1 MSNRMEGSA
10 GPGVRTNGPI
20 AAPSTPVSS
29 IGPPLSPEELDEE
42 PQSALT
48 DVTQMWIKF
57 GKTFAI
63 IFPIYILGYFEFS
76 FSWVLIGLAML
87 FYWRKNH
94 GGKDYRINRALAF
107 LEHEEK
113 VVKQSVPTAE
123 LPPWVHYP
131 DVERVEWL
139 NKTVKQ
145 MWPFICQFV
154 DKLFRE
160 TIEPAVKGANPH
172 LGSFCFTKIDM
183 GDKPLRVNGVKV
195 YTENVDKR
203 QVIMDLQISFVG
215 NTSIDVDIKKYY
227 CRAGIKSIQLHG
239 TMRVVMEPLLG
250 DMPLIGALS
259 VFFLKKPI
267 QASILAP
274 T

>member
-1 MSNRMEGSA
+1 MSNRMEGSS

-123 LPPWVHYP
+123 LPPWTTVRSRVFARSKHTPHRRETHQHVHYHTDLEKHGAQQQPPGP
-131 DVERVEWL
+131 DSE
-139 NKTVKQ
+139 
-145 MWPFICQFV
+145 
-154 DKLFRE
+154 
-160 TIEPAVKGANPH
+160 
-172 LGSFCFTKIDM
+172 SFTASTD
-183 GDKPLRVNGVKV
+183 
-195 YTENVDKR
+195 
-203 QVIMDLQISFVG
+203 
-215 NTSIDVDIKKYY
+215 
-227 CRAGIKSIQLHG
+227 AA
-239 TMRVVMEPLLG
+239 
-250 DMPLIGALS
+250 ALS
-259 VFFLKKPI
+259 SCHVCRVMSQ
-267 QASILAP
+267 QAYLFSSRCVLDNVHVTANLTHNSSANDVRMCEP
-274 T
+274 VNSAD